1 MAVGLFGASMGFG
14 QGGAFLVV
22 TWAPDREGPHWNSS
36 KTLHPAKSAN
46 APKPYIL
53 NPKP

>member
-1 MAVGLFGASMGFG
+1 MVHMAVGLFGASMGFG

-36 KTLHPAKSAN
+36 KPYTLQKAQTP
-46 APKPYIL
+46 L
-53 NPKP
+53 NPTS